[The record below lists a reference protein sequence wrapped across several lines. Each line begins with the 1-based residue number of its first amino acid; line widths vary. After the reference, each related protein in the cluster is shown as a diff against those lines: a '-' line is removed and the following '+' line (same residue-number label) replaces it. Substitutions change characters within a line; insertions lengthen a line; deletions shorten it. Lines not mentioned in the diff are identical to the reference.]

1 MIVINFTLI
10 LILLYKNYNNMDG
23 IVSMFKSCL
32 MYMIGFIILILL
44 GYFIGYHK
52 SGKDYNKGFED
63 GVKATKIVYE
73 TKITEEPPKP

>member
-1 MIVINFTLI
+1 
-10 LILLYKNYNNMDG
+10 
-23 IVSMFKSCL
+23 
-32 MYMIGFIILILL
+32 MIGFIILILL

-52 SGKDYNKGFED
+52 SGRDYNKGFED

>member
-1 MIVINFTLI
+1 
-10 LILLYKNYNNMDG
+10 MDG

-52 SGKDYNKGFED
+52 SGRDYNKGLED
-63 GVKATKIVYE
+63 GVRATKIVYE
-73 TKITEEPPKP
+73 TKISEEPPKP

>member
-1 MIVINFTLI
+1 
-10 LILLYKNYNNMDG
+10 MDG

-52 SGKDYNKGFED
+52 SGRDYNKGFGD
-63 GVKATKIVYE
+63 GVRATKIVYE
-73 TKITEEPPKP
+73 TKISEEPPKP